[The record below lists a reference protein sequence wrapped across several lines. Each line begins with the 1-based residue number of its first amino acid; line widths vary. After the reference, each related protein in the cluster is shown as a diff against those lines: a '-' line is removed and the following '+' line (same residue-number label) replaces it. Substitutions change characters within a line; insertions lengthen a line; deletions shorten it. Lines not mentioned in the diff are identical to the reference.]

1 MKTFNECGRRIAG
14 ENKKLAD
21 MERQRGT
28 NRKIYEELIL
38 RHGKSEVSKQMEIQD
53 KGATFNIIDPAVLPT
68 KPVSPNRVRIM
79 LLGILAG
86 FAGAFGLVFL
96 IDNMDT
102 SVRTIDTL
110 KSLGLPVLAVIPV
123 MNSAEDLNKQRKKD
137 VLLFSYAGVYMMFI
151 LIILVSELL
160 GLTYIDQ
167 FVTKFIM

>member
-1 MKTFNECGRRIAG
+1 
-14 ENKKLAD
+14 
-21 MERQRGT
+21 
-28 NRKIYEELIL
+28 
-38 RHGKSEVSKQMEIQD
+38 
-53 KGATFNIIDPAVLPT
+53 
-68 KPVSPNRVRIM
+68 M

-123 MNSAEDLNKQRKKD
+123 MNSAEDLNKQRKRD
-137 VLLFSYAGVYMMFI
+137 VLLFSYAGGYMLFI